1 MRIVTISN
9 QKGGVAKTTTANA
22 LAAGLK
28 RRNYRVLA
36 IDLDPQ
42 ANLSTIADA
51 VNDDLPSIYEV
62 MDRKKQLAVCIQ
74 KKNIY
79 DIVQSNIMLSSAD
92 VQFLMPA
99 REYLLKRAL
108 STVADDYDFVV
119 IDTPPSLGIMTIN
132 ALSATNDLIIPTK
145 AEMLSLIG
153 IRQLNDMI
161 VEIKDQINPGMHISG
176 ILFTQYNYR
185 TAIATQMKE
194 LADSISEIIGA
205 PIFRTTI
212 RNTVKVQEAQAYQ
225 TDLTDYSPSATASQD
240 YENFVEEYLEG
251 IKNG

>member
-1 MRIVTISN
+1 MRIITISN

-28 RRNYRVLA
+28 RRGYRVLA

-51 VNDDLPSIYEV
+51 ANEDLPSIYEV
-62 MDRKKQLAVCIQ
+62 MDRKRQLAEAIQ
-74 KKNIY
+74 HKDIY

-108 STVADDYDFVV
+108 ATVADNYVFTV

-161 VEIKDQINPGMHISG
+161 IEIKDQINPGMNISG
-176 ILFTQYNYR
+176 ILFTQYNPR
-185 TAIATQMKE
+185 TAIASQMKE
-194 LADSISEIIGA
+194 LADSISNIIGA
-205 PIFRTTI
+205 PIFHTTI

-225 TDLTDYSPSATASQD
+225 TELIDYSPSSTAAQD
-240 YENFVEEYLEG
+240 YENFVSEYLEG
-251 IKNG
+251 LNNA